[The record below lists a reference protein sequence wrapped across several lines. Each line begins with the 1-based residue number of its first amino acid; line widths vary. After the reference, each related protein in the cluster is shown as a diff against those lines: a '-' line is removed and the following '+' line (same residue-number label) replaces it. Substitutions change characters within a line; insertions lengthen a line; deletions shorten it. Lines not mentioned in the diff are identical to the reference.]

1 LRSPPAHN
9 EADTACDESA
19 ALPKSL
25 DDLASIVTAWIE
37 IDPISTSRYA
47 ARKKTLAKRLLAQ
60 AEAVAYLAKPAPDT
74 LLYRGYNL
82 EKGQLQDDGSLLI
95 EPRASDLLES
105 WTTDASWAFE
115 HADQFKNGI
124 VIRKPASDL
133 EVFLDIAA
141 LDNVIGETLGVECEV
156 FVRSSRLFV
165 PSAGWCY
172 SEDQFADCRN
182 QP

>member
-1 LRSPPAHN
+1 MRGPPAHH
-9 EADTACDESA
+9 EVDTACDESA
-19 ALPKSL
+19 ALPESL
-25 DDLASIVTAWIE
+25 DELASIVTAWIE
-37 IDPISTSRYA
+37 IDPLLTSRHA

-82 EKGQLQDDGSLLI
+82 EKGQMQDDGSLLI

-115 HADQFKNGI
+115 HADQFENGI

-133 EVFLDIAA
+133 EVFLDIAE
-141 LDNVIGETLGVECEV
+141 LDKVIGETLGVECEV
-156 FVRSSRLFV
+156 LVRSSRLFV
-165 PSAGWCY
+165 PSAAWCY

-182 QP
+182 EP